1 MWGWQQ
7 GWWLSGIVPVWNP
20 GTSQKVLGLKL
31 LVCRWKLCRP
41 SATELE
47 LGVPMACSL
56 GLLLCSKKQ
65 REKPC
70 ARNNLGEK
78 SVWFY
83 PHPFYFSSLW
93 NVQYLSPLWC
103 HPQTGAQLWVLF
115 THNCLLVMSK
125 WNVQVS
131 LMKSKCN
138 VQSSLMRSV
147 VCKFLWWWVG
157 GMCNW
162 WKLFQYW
169 KSTHVESSYC
179 SYWSGPISLCTLHSK
194 RRTPEYQRAV
204 LYASTGNI
212 TNFTHLYSLL

>member
-1 MWGWQQ
+1 MAQCYSSCLEPWDLAKG
-7 GWWLSGIVPVWNP
+7 SGFKPIGVQVKALLALCHWAWIGGPN
-20 GTSQKVLGLKL
+20 GL
-31 LVCRWKLCRP
+31 LVG
-41 SATELE
+41 SAVVLQ
-47 LGVPMACSL
+47 
-56 GLLLCSKKQ
+56 KKQ
-65 REKPC
+65 KQKPC
-70 ARNNLGEK
+70 ARTNLGEK

-93 NVQYLSPLWC
+93 NVQYLSPLWF

-138 VQSSLMRSV
+138 VQSSLVRSV
-147 VCKFLWWWVG
+147 MCIFLWWWVD

-169 KSTHVESSYC
+169 KSTDIESS
-179 SYWSGPISLCTLHSK
+179 
-194 RRTPEYQRAV
+194 
-204 LYASTGNI
+204 
-212 TNFTHLYSLL
+212 

>member
-1 MWGWQQ
+1 VQVKA
-7 GWWLSGIVPVWNP
+7 LSALCHWAWIGGAN
-20 GTSQKVLGLKL
+20 GL
-31 LVCRWKLCRP
+31 LVGSAVVLQKTKRKTLCKEQFRWEISLVLP
-41 SATELE
+41 S
-47 LGVPMACSL
+47 
-56 GLLLCSKKQ
+56 
-65 REKPC
+65 
-70 ARNNLGEK
+70 
-78 SVWFY
+78 
-83 PHPFYFSSLW
+83 PFLFSSLW
-93 NVQYLSPLWC
+93 NVQYLSPLWF
-103 HPQTGAQLWVLF
+103 HLQTGAQLWELF

-169 KSTHVESSYC
+169 KSTHIESSYC

-194 RRTPEYQRAV
+194 RRTPEYERAV

-212 TNFTHLYSLL
+212 TNFTPLYSLL